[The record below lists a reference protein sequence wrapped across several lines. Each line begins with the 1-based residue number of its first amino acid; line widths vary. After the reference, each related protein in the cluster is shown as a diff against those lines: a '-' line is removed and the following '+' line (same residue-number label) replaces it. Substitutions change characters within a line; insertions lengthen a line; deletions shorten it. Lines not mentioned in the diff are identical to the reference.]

1 MKAPVKLWDVFA
13 VIFAE
18 FVFLVKEDLILKK
31 KANVIENCYLTM
43 NYDNLM

>member
-1 MKAPVKLWDVFA
+1 MYLQLY
-13 VIFAE
+13 FAE
-18 FVFLVKEDLILKK
+18 FVFLAKEDLILKK